1 MNTEAL
7 YELRVLSGEQRGASS
22 VLQPGQTLR
31 IGQDWSSEVVLQQAQ
46 GSAVL
51 SFSAEGGLVLQAE
64 RGDCTVAD
72 HAVSPG
78 GRDGLDLYIPFSVG
92 GVRMAVGKMGASQWA
107 GLFDGQIVS
116 PKVSTQQGGTR
127 ATPQL
132 EVPSHAC
139 GNGHG
144 RRFRL
149 YLNLGL
155 GHGAIDA

>member
-92 GVRMAVGKMGASQWA
+92 GCAWPLGKWARPSGRGCSMVRSCPRRYRRSRAR
-107 GLFDGQIVS
+107 VS
-116 PKVSTQQGGTR
+116 MHKKP
-127 ATPQL
+127 
-132 EVPSHAC
+132 
-139 GNGHG
+139 
-144 RRFRL
+144 RRQRP
-149 YLNLGL
+149 
-155 GHGAIDA
+155 IPR

>member
-92 GVRMAVGKMGASQWA
+92 GGA
-107 GLFDGQIVS
+107 
-116 PKVSTQQGGTR
+116 
-127 ATPQL
+127 
-132 EVPSHAC
+132 
-139 GNGHG
+139 HG
-144 RRFRL
+144 RWENGRVPVGGVVRWSDRVPE
-149 YLNLGL
+149 G
-155 GHGAIDA
+155 IDAAGRG